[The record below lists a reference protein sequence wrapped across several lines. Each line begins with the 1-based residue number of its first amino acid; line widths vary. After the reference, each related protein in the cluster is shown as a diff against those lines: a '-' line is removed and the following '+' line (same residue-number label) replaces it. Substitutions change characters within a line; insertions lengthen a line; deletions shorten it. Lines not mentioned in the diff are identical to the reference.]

1 MTEILSQDEIDSL
14 LNVISSGGGDEAD
27 SGSSLSAPS
36 GGGGGAGGAPKSRRK
51 QRQRQK
57 KVKLYDFKRPDKF
70 SKDQIRTLQM
80 IHEVFARLTTASL
93 SAQLRT
99 IVHLH
104 VASVDQLTYEEFMK
118 SIPNPTTLTVIEMNP
133 LEGSCIIEID
143 PAIAF
148 TMIDRLFGGKGQV
161 IQISRE
167 MTDIEQSVIE
177 KIMIKVLNNL
187 KEAWINVVDLKAR
200 LDKIESNPQFVQ
212 IVPPNDMVVLIT
224 LETKVGEVEGMT
236 NLCIP
241 YILIE
246 PIINK
251 LSAQFWYAS
260 IRRGST
266 TESLKRLEKKL
277 NDISFVVGGE
287 LGSTY
292 LEVEE
297 LLKLRE
303 GDVIKLDQNHNE
315 YLKLIVDNHPKF
327 FSKVGI
333 SNNRYALQVFEEYDR
348 VKDLKDVDISGK
360 RLETS
365 KDQVKGG
372 V

>member
-1 MTEILSQDEIDSL
+1 MTEILSQEEIDSL
-14 LNVISSGGGDEAD
+14 LSAISSGATEAP
-27 SGSSLSAPS
+27 SPAVSISEGPAIS
-36 GGGGGAGGAPKSRRK
+36 GGGAAPLTKK
-51 QRQRQK
+51 KGPQRQR

-80 IHEVFARLTTASL
+80 IHEVFARLTTAAL

-99 IVHLH
+99 IAHLH

-118 SIPNPTTLTVIEMNP
+118 SIPNPTTLTVIDMHP
-133 LEGSCIIEID
+133 LEGSCVIEID

-148 TMIDRLFGGKGQV
+148 TMIDRLFGGKGAV

-177 KIMIKVLNNL
+177 KIMIKILNNL
-187 KEAWINVVDLKAR
+187 KEAWINVVDLKPR
-200 LDKIESNPQFVQ
+200 LEKIESNPQFVQ

-241 YILIE
+241 YIVIE

-277 NDISFVVGGE
+277 NDIDFTIAGE
-287 LGSTY
+287 LGDTY
-292 LEVEE
+292 ISVED
-297 LLKLRE
+297 LLKLKV
-303 GDVIKLDQNHNE
+303 GDVIKLNQEHNE
-315 YLKLIVDNHPKF
+315 LLKLLIDNFPKF
-327 FSKVGI
+327 LVKVGI
-333 SNNRYALQVFEEYDR
+333 ANNRYSLEVVDEIDV
-348 VKDLKDVDISGK
+348 VKELKGVSISAK
-360 RLETS
+360 KTE
-365 KDQVKGG
+365 Q
-372 V
+372 

>member
-14 LNVISSGGGDEAD
+14 LNVISSGGDDAG
-27 SGSSLSAPS
+27 GGGGG
-36 GGGGGAGGAPKSRRK
+36 GGGGGAVSGSTSAPAPGGKSFQSKK

-93 SAQLRT
+93 SAQLRS

-167 MTDIEQSVIE
+167 MSEIEQAVIE
-177 KIMIKVLNNL
+177 KIMIKILNNL

-266 TESLKRLEKKL
+266 DESLKRLEKKL
-277 NDISFVVGGE
+277 NDIDFVVAGE
-287 LGSTY
+287 LGDSY
-292 LEVEE
+292 LEVED
-297 LLKLRE
+297 LLKLQV
-303 GDVIKLDQNHNE
+303 GDVIKLDQKHNQ

-333 SNNRYALQVFEEYDR
+333 SNNRYSLQVVEEFDR
-348 VKDLKDVDISGK
+348 VKDLKDVNISGK
-360 RLETS
+360 KIENS
-365 KDQVKGG
+365 KD
-372 V
+372 

>member
-14 LNVISSGGGDEAD
+14 LNAISSGAADEHTATV
-27 SGSSLSAPS
+27 SS
-36 GGGGGAGGAPKSRRK
+36 GGLDMGGGTTITAPAGPSLVKK
-51 QRQRQK
+51 KVQRQR

-80 IHEVFARLTTASL
+80 IHEVFARLTTAAL

-99 IVHLH
+99 IAHLH

-118 SIPNPTTLTVIEMNP
+118 SIPNPTTLTVVDMEP
-133 LEGSCIIEID
+133 LEGSSIIEID

-148 TMIDRLFGGKGQV
+148 TMIDRLFGGKGV
-161 IQISRE
+161 SIQISRE

-177 KIMIKVLNNL
+177 KIMLRILNNL
-187 KEAWINVVDLKAR
+187 KEAWVNVVDLKPR
-200 LDKIESNPQFVQ
+200 LEKIESNPQFVQ

-241 YILIE
+241 YIVIE

-266 TESLKRLEKKL
+266 AESLKRLEKKL
-277 NDISFVVGGE
+277 NDIEFTIAGE
-287 LGSTY
+287 LGTTLLS
-292 LEVEE
+292 VEDI
-297 LLKLRE
+297 LKLQI
-303 GDVIKLDQNHNE
+303 GDVIKLDQEHNE
-315 YLKLIVDNHPKF
+315 LLKMIVDNFPKF
-327 FSKVGI
+327 LVKVGI
-333 SNNRYALQVFEEYDR
+333 SNNRYALQIVEEIDT
-348 VKDLKDVDISGK
+348 VKEMKDIDIS
-360 RLETS
+360 
-365 KDQVKGG
+365 VKKIEI
-372 V
+372 